1 MKLAKLIATLFFVGK
16 AKIAPG
22 SIASLLTTIVF
33 YMFAMKLDYIILVII
48 IFVTTILSF
57 FAIHVYTTD
66 FKEKDRSE
74 IVIDEVVGQFVAL
87 SPLLFFQEK
96 FPPEIYT
103 CFMSFIFFRFFD
115 ILKPFPVSYFDK
127 NFKNY
132 FGIIMDDIMAGLY
145 SMILIYL
152 ISLKF

>member
-1 MKLAKLIATLFFVGK
+1 MKLAKLIATLFFVGQ

-33 YMFAMKLDYIILVII
+33 YMFAMKLDYIIIVII
-48 IFVTTILSF
+48 IFVTIILSF

-74 IVIDEVVGQFVAL
+74 IVIDEVVGQSVAL
-87 SPLLFFQEK
+87 LPLLFFEEK
-96 FPPEIYT
+96 FLPDIYT

-115 ILKPFPVSYFDK
+115 IVKPFPIYLFDRM
-127 NFKNY
+127 NNT
-132 FGIIMDDIMAGLY
+132 FGIIFDDILAGIFSALLLTLIF
-145 SMILIYL
+145 IL
-152 ISLKF
+152 

>member
-1 MKLAKLIATLFFVGK
+1 MKLAKLIATLFFVGQ

-33 YMFAMKLDYIILVII
+33 YIFAMKLDYIMLLII
-48 IFVTTILSF
+48 IFVTTVLSF

-87 SPLLFFQEK
+87 SPLLFFEEK

-115 ILKPFPVSYFDK
+115 IVKPYPIYLFDRM
-127 NFKNY
+127 NST
-132 FGIIMDDIMAGLY
+132 FGVIFDDILAGIFSAFLL
-145 SMILIYL
+145 ILTFIL
-152 ISLKF
+152 

>member
-1 MKLAKLIATLFFVGK
+1 MKLAKLIATLFFVGQ

-33 YMFAMKLDYIILVII
+33 YMLAIKLDYIILVII

-57 FAIHVYTTD
+57 FAIHVYTTN

-74 IVIDEVVGQFVAL
+74 IVIDEVVGQFIAL
-87 SPLLFFQEK
+87 SPLLFFEEK

-115 ILKPFPVSYFDK
+115 IVKPYPIYLFDRM
-127 NFKNY
+127 NST
-132 FGIIMDDIMAGLY
+132 FGVIFDDILAGIFSAFLLTLTF
-145 SMILIYL
+145 IL
-152 ISLKF
+152 

>member
-1 MKLAKLIATLFFVGK
+1 MKLAKLIATLFFVGQ

-33 YMFAMKLDYIILVII
+33 YMFALKLDYIILVII

-57 FAIHVYTTD
+57 FAIQVYTTD

-87 SPLLFFQEK
+87 SPLLFFEEK

-103 CFMSFIFFRFFD
+103 CFISFIFFRFFD
-115 ILKPFPVSYFDK
+115 IVKPYPIYLFDRM
-127 NFKNY
+127 NST
-132 FGIIMDDIMAGLY
+132 FGVIFDDILAGIFSALLLTLTF
-145 SMILIYL
+145 IL
-152 ISLKF
+152 

>member
-1 MKLAKLIATLFFVGK
+1 MKLAKLIATLFFVGQ

-33 YMFAMKLDYIILVII
+33 YIFAMKLDYIMLVII

-57 FAIHVYTTD
+57 FAIHFYTTD

-87 SPLLFFQEK
+87 SPLLFFEEK

-115 ILKPFPVSYFDK
+115 IVKPYPIYLFDRM
-127 NFKNY
+127 NST
-132 FGIIMDDIMAGLY
+132 FGVIFDDILAGIFSAFLLTLTF
-145 SMILIYL
+145 IL
-152 ISLKF
+152 

>member
-1 MKLAKLIATLFFVGK
+1 MKLAKLIATLFFVGQ

-22 SIASLLTTIVF
+22 SIASLLTTILF

-57 FAIHVYTTD
+57 FAIHLYTTD

-87 SPLLFFQEK
+87 SPLLFFEEK

-115 ILKPFPVSYFDK
+115 IFKPYPIYLFDRM
-127 NFKNY
+127 NST
-132 FGIIMDDIMAGLY
+132 FGVIFDDILAGIFSAFLL
-145 SMILIYL
+145 ILTFIL
-152 ISLKF
+152 

>member
-1 MKLAKLIATLFFVGK
+1 MKLAKLIATLFFVGQ

-33 YMFAMKLDYIILVII
+33 YMFVMKLDYIILVIT
-48 IFVTTILSF
+48 IFVISILSF

-87 SPLLFFQEK
+87 SPLLFFEEK

-115 ILKPFPVSYFDK
+115 IVKPYPIYLFDRM
-127 NFKNY
+127 NST
-132 FGIIMDDIMAGLY
+132 FGVIFDDILAGIFSAFLLTLTF
-145 SMILIYL
+145 IL
-152 ISLKF
+152 

>member
-1 MKLAKLIATLFFVGK
+1 MKLAKLIATLFFVGQ

-33 YMFAMKLDYIILVII
+33 YMFAMKLDYIILIII

-74 IVIDEVVGQFVAL
+74 IVIDEVVGQSLAL
-87 SPLLFFQEK
+87 LPLLFFEEK
-96 FPPEIYT
+96 FLPDIYT

-115 ILKPFPVSYFDK
+115 IVKPFPIYLFDRM
-127 NFKNY
+127 NNT
-132 FGIIMDDIMAGLY
+132 FGIIFDDILAGIFSALLLTLIF
-145 SMILIYL
+145 IL
-152 ISLKF
+152 

>member
-1 MKLAKLIATLFFVGK
+1 MKLAKLIVTFFYRQ

-22 SIASLLTTIVF
+22 SIASLLTTILF

-87 SPLLFFQEK
+87 LPLLFFEEK

-115 ILKPFPVSYFDK
+115 IVKPYPIYLFDRM
-127 NFKNY
+127 NST
-132 FGIIMDDIMAGLY
+132 FGVIFDDILAGIFSAFLLTLTF
-145 SMILIYL
+145 IL
-152 ISLKF
+152 

>member
-1 MKLAKLIATLFFVGK
+1 MKLAKLIATLFFVGQ

-33 YMFAMKLDYIILVII
+33 YMFAMKLDYMMLVII
-48 IFVTTILSF
+48 IFVTIILSF

-87 SPLLFFQEK
+87 SPLLFFEEK

-115 ILKPFPVSYFDK
+115 IVKPYPIYLFDRM
-127 NFKNY
+127 NST
-132 FGIIMDDIMAGLY
+132 FGVIFDDILAGVFSALLLT
-145 SMILIYL
+145 LIFVL
-152 ISLKF
+152 

>member
-1 MKLAKLIATLFFVGK
+1 MKLAKLIATLFFVGQ

-33 YMFAMKLDYIILVII
+33 YIFAMKLDYIMLLII

-57 FAIHVYTTD
+57 FAIHVYTTG

-87 SPLLFFQEK
+87 SPLLFFEEK

-115 ILKPFPVSYFDK
+115 IVKPYPINIFDRM
-127 NFKNY
+127 NST
-132 FGIIMDDIMAGLY
+132 FGIIFDDLLAGVFSALLLTLIF
-145 SMILIYL
+145 IL
-152 ISLKF
+152 

>member
-1 MKLAKLIATLFFVGK
+1 MKLAKLIATLFFVGQ

-33 YMFAMKLDYIILVII
+33 YMFAMKLDYIIIVII
-48 IFVTTILSF
+48 IIVTIILSF

-87 SPLLFFQEK
+87 SPLLFYEEK

-115 ILKPFPVSYFDK
+115 IVKPYPIYLFDRM
-127 NFKNY
+127 NST
-132 FGIIMDDIMAGLY
+132 FGVIFDDILAGIFSAFLLTLTF
-145 SMILIYL
+145 IL
-152 ISLKF
+152 

>member
-1 MKLAKLIATLFFVGK
+1 MKLAKLIATLFFVGQ

-33 YMFAMKLDYIILVII
+33 YIFAMKLDYMMLVII

-87 SPLLFFQEK
+87 SPLLFFEEK

-115 ILKPFPVSYFDK
+115 IVKPYPIYLFDRM
-127 NFKNY
+127 NST
-132 FGIIMDDIMAGLY
+132 FGVIFDDILAGIFSAFLL
-145 SMILIYL
+145 ILTFIL
-152 ISLKF
+152 

>member
-1 MKLAKLIATLFFVGK
+1 MKLAKLIATLFFVGQ

-33 YMFAMKLDYIILVII
+33 YTLAMKLDYIILVII

-57 FAIHVYTTD
+57 FAIQVYTTD

-87 SPLLFFQEK
+87 SPLLFFEEK

-103 CFMSFIFFRFFD
+103 CFISFIFFRFFD
-115 ILKPFPVSYFDK
+115 IVKPYPIYLFDRM
-127 NFKNY
+127 NST
-132 FGIIMDDIMAGLY
+132 FGVIFDDILAGIF
-145 SMILIYL
+145 SAILLTLTFIL
-152 ISLKF
+152 

>member
-1 MKLAKLIATLFFVGK
+1 MKLAKLIATLFFVGQ

-33 YMFAMKLDYIILVII
+33 YIFAMKLDYVILIII

-87 SPLLFFQEK
+87 SPLLFFEEK

-115 ILKPFPVSYFDK
+115 IVKPYPIYLFDRM
-127 NFKNY
+127 NST
-132 FGIIMDDIMAGLY
+132 FGVIFDDIVAGIFSAFLLTLTF
-145 SMILIYL
+145 IL
-152 ISLKF
+152 

>member
-1 MKLAKLIATLFFVGK
+1 MKLAELIVTFFFIGQ

-33 YMFAMKLDYIILVII
+33 YTLAMKLDYIILVII

-87 SPLLFFQEK
+87 SPLLFFEEK

-115 ILKPFPVSYFDK
+115 IVKPYPIYLFDRM
-127 NFKNY
+127 NST
-132 FGIIMDDIMAGLY
+132 FGVIFDDILAGIFSAFLLTLTF
-145 SMILIYL
+145 IL
-152 ISLKF
+152 

>member
-1 MKLAKLIATLFFVGK
+1 MKLAKFIATLFFVGR

-33 YMFAMKLDYIILVII
+33 YMFAMKLDYVILIII

-87 SPLLFFQEK
+87 SPLLFFEEK
-96 FPPEIYT
+96 FPPEIFT

-115 ILKPFPVSYFDK
+115 IVKPYPIYLFDRM
-127 NFKNY
+127 NST
-132 FGIIMDDIMAGLY
+132 FGVIFDDIVAGIFSAFLLTLTF
-145 SMILIYL
+145 IL
-152 ISLKF
+152 

>member
-1 MKLAKLIATLFFVGK
+1 MKLAKLIATLFFVGQ

-33 YMFAMKLDYIILVII
+33 YIFAMKLDYIMIVII
-48 IFVTTILSF
+48 IFVITSLSF

-74 IVIDEVVGQFVAL
+74 IVIDEVVGQLVAL
-87 SPLLFFQEK
+87 SPLLFFEEK

-103 CFMSFIFFRFFD
+103 CFMSFTFFRFFD
-115 ILKPFPVSYFDK
+115 IVKPYPIYLFDRM
-127 NFKNY
+127 NST
-132 FGIIMDDIMAGLY
+132 FGVIFDDILAGVFSALLLTLA
-145 SMILIYL
+145 LI
-152 ISLKF
+152 F

>member
-1 MKLAKLIATLFFVGK
+1 MKLAKLIATLFFVGQ

-22 SIASLLTTIVF
+22 SIASLLATIAF
-33 YMFAMKLDYIILVII
+33 YMFAMKLNYIILVII
-48 IFVTTILSF
+48 IFVITILSF

-87 SPLLFFQEK
+87 SPLLFFEEK

-115 ILKPFPVSYFDK
+115 IVKPYPIYLFDRM
-127 NFKNY
+127 NST
-132 FGIIMDDIMAGLY
+132 FGVIFDDILAGIFSAFLLTLTF
-145 SMILIYL
+145 IL
-152 ISLKF
+152 

>member
-1 MKLAKLIATLFFVGK
+1 MKLAKLISTLFFVGQ

-22 SIASLLTTIVF
+22 SIASFLTTIVF
-33 YMFAMKLDYIILVII
+33 YMFAMKLDYIIIVII
-48 IFVTTILSF
+48 IFVTIILSF

-87 SPLLFFQEK
+87 SPLLFFEEK

-115 ILKPFPVSYFDK
+115 IVKPYPIYLFDRM
-127 NFKNY
+127 NST
-132 FGIIMDDIMAGLY
+132 FGVIFDDILAGIFSAFLLTLTF
-145 SMILIYL
+145 IL
-152 ISLKF
+152 

>member
-1 MKLAKLIATLFFVGK
+1 
-16 AKIAPG
+16 
-22 SIASLLTTIVF
+22 LLTTIVF
-33 YMFAMKLDYIILVII
+33 YTLAMKLDYIILVII

-87 SPLLFFQEK
+87 SPLLFFEEK

-115 ILKPFPVSYFDK
+115 IVKPYPIYLFDRM
-127 NFKNY
+127 NST
-132 FGIIMDDIMAGLY
+132 FGVIFDDILAGIFSAFLLTL
-145 SMILIYL
+145 ILIL
-152 ISLKF
+152 

>member
-1 MKLAKLIATLFFVGK
+1 MKLAKLIATLFFVGQ

-33 YMFAMKLDYIILVII
+33 YIFAMKLDYIMIVII
-48 IFVTTILSF
+48 IFVITSLSF

-87 SPLLFFQEK
+87 SPLLFFEEK

-103 CFMSFIFFRFFD
+103 CFMSFTFFRFFD
-115 ILKPFPVSYFDK
+115 IVKPYPIYLFDRM
-127 NFKNY
+127 NST
-132 FGIIMDDIMAGLY
+132 FGVIFDDILAGIFSAFLLTLTF
-145 SMILIYL
+145 ML
-152 ISLKF
+152 

>member
-1 MKLAKLIATLFFVGK
+1 MKLAKLIATLFFVGQ

-22 SIASLLTTIVF
+22 SIASLFTTIVF
-33 YMFAMKLDYIILVII
+33 YMFAMKLDYLILVII

-87 SPLLFFQEK
+87 SPLLLFEEK
-96 FPPEIYT
+96 FPPDIYT
-103 CFMSFIFFRFFD
+103 CFMSFVFFRFFD
-115 ILKPFPVSYFDK
+115 IVKPYPIYLFDRM
-127 NFKNY
+127 NST
-132 FGIIMDDIMAGLY
+132 FGVIFDDILAGIFSAFLLTLTF
-145 SMILIYL
+145 IL
-152 ISLKF
+152 

>member
-1 MKLAKLIATLFFVGK
+1 MKLAKLIATLFFVGQ

-33 YMFAMKLDYIILVII
+33 YILAMKLDYIILVII

-57 FAIHVYTTD
+57 FVIHVYTTD

-87 SPLLFFQEK
+87 SPLLFFEEK

-115 ILKPFPVSYFDK
+115 IVKPYPIYLFDRM
-127 NFKNY
+127 NST
-132 FGIIMDDIMAGLY
+132 FGVIFDDILAGVFSAFLLTLTF
-145 SMILIYL
+145 IL
-152 ISLKF
+152 